1 MPELPEVETI
11 KNDLAPHLP
20 GHSFTGVELLWAK
33 SVKKPSAKEFC
44 DLLIDAKMERLNRRG
59 KYLIFWLSNGY
70 RLIIHLRMSGTL
82 LLRKASAAPD
92 PYARVIFNLD
102 DGSQLRF
109 CDVRKLGTIY
119 LVEDE
124 KSIIHDMGPEPLEP
138 TFTAEILKE
147 RLAKRTAPI
156 KAVLCD
162 QKVVAGIGNMYAD
175 EILHEV
181 KIHPLKKA
189 GDLND
194 DEINKIHTSTI
205 KVLKR
210 AIENKGATVSNY
222 TNASGEAGSAQD
234 EFKVAHR
241 FKKPCPTCGTE
252 ITRIKVR
259 GRGTYFCPKC
269 QLSD

>member
-11 KNDLAPHLP
+11 KNDLLPHLP
-20 GHSFTGVELLWAK
+20 GHSFVEVKLLWAK
-33 SVKKPSAKEFC
+33 SIKKPSAEEFC
-44 DLLIDAKMERLNRRG
+44 DLLIGAKVERLARRG
-59 KYLIFWLSNGY
+59 KYLIFSLSNGY
-70 RLIIHLRMSGTL
+70 KLIIHLRMSGTL
-82 LLRKASAAPD
+82 LLRKANAEPD
-92 PYARVIFNLD
+92 PYARVVFDLN

-124 KSIIHDMGPEPLEP
+124 KSIIKDMGPEPLEP
-138 TFTAEILKE
+138 AFTPEILKE

-156 KAVLCD
+156 KAALCD

-175 EILHEV
+175 EILYEV

-194 DEINKIHTSTI
+194 AEIKIIHTSI
-205 KVLKR
+205 INVLKK

-222 TNASGEAGSAQD
+222 TNASGQAGSAQD

-241 FKKPCPTCGTE
+241 FKKPCPTCGEE
-252 ITRIKVR
+252 IMRIKVR
-259 GRGTYFCPKC
+259 GRGTYFCSKC
-269 QLSD
+269 QPAD

>member
-11 KNDLAPHLP
+11 KNDLVPHLP
-20 GHSFTGVELLWAK
+20 GRSFTGVELLWAK
-33 SVKKPSAKEFC
+33 SVKKPSASNFC
-44 DLLIDAKMERLNRRG
+44 DLLIGAKVDRLSRRG

-70 RLIIHLRMSGTL
+70 KLITHLRMSGTL
-82 LLRKASAAPD
+82 LLRKAGAAPD

-102 DGSQLRF
+102 DGNQLRF

-124 KSIIHDMGPEPLEP
+124 KTVIHNMGPEPLEP
-138 TFTAEILKE
+138 TFTAKALKQQLE
-147 RLAKRTAPI
+147 KRTAPI

-175 EILHEV
+175 EILHQV

-189 GDLND
+189 GELNSA
-194 DEINKIHTSTI
+194 EIKKIHKAII
-205 KVLKR
+205 KVLNT

-222 TNASGEAGSAQD
+222 TNASGQAGSAQD

-241 FKKPCPTCGTE
+241 FKKPCQTCGTE

-259 GRGTYFCPKC
+259 GRGTYFCTKC
-269 QLSD
+269 QSAD

>member
-11 KNDLAPHLP
+11 KNDLLPHLL
-20 GHSFTGVELLWAK
+20 GRRFTQVSFPWAK
-33 SVKKPSAKEFC
+33 SIKKPSQEEFS
-44 DLLIDAKMERLNRRG
+44 DLLTGATVDHLSRRG

-82 LLRKASAAPD
+82 LLRKSDVEPD
-92 PYARVIFNLD
+92 PYARVIFDLD
-102 DGSQLRF
+102 DGNQLRF

-124 KSIIHDMGPEPLEP
+124 KSIIKGMGPEPLEP
-138 TFTAEILKE
+138 AFTEKVLKG
-147 RLAKRTAPI
+147 RLARRTAAI

-175 EILHEV
+175 EILHEI
-181 KIHPLKKA
+181 KMHPLKKA
-189 GDLND
+189 CDLND
-194 DEINKIHTSTI
+194 NEIRKIHKATI
-205 KVLKR
+205 KILKS
-210 AIENKGATVSNY
+210 AIENKGATISNY
-222 TNASGEAGSAQD
+222 KNPAGEAGTAQD
-234 EFKVAHR
+234 HFKVAHR
-241 FKKPCPTCGTE
+241 FKKPCPICGIE

-269 QLSD
+269 QPLA